1 MYLLNRCEASRF
13 TACTYDIMSS
23 EKSHKTY
30 CVTFLIW
37 AKERSITM
45 YYLINGSPGKN
56 GNTAQMMKKV
66 AEGIKGAGG
75 EDVITHLY
83 DYQFKGCVSC
93 FGCKLKWKE
102 PGHCL
107 VKDGISGLLEDINHA
122 DGIVLGST
130 LYYSDVSGALCSFL
144 ERLYFSHMFY
154 NKENRPAPLNIPCVV
169 IITCIIRRIYIN
181 NINSFF

>member
-1 MYLLNRCEASRF
+1 
-13 TACTYDIMSS
+13 
-23 EKSHKTY
+23 
-30 CVTFLIW
+30 
-37 AKERSITM
+37 M

-102 PGHCL
+102 PGHCM
-107 VKDGISGLLEDINHA
+107 VKYGISGLLEDINHA

-154 NKENRPAPLNIPCVV
+154 NKENRPAPLNIPCAV
-169 IITCIIRRIYIN
+169 IITCAMP
-181 NINSFF
+181 SFGIVALKKKLRKVGKPLGHLCGTKPEYLSNMGTILFQEPFRYEAGVNYKTWTE